1 MNKLLPI
8 LVIVSIFLPFGCK
21 FKNYQNCV
29 SKKLIAYQDISGFDY
44 IHFVENF
51 EQYLIENGFLEDS
64 TKQSWEKMIAEE
76 LYCQIDR
83 THLIGEID
91 DTFSNSPI
99 VGTAF
104 LDCSCIDPSILGKM
118 TADSLNLGKSFA
130 FRSIHNVNP
139 NDFQSKEIKSFFV
152 YQVYLLEKS
161 CE

>member
-99 VGTAF
+99 VGLSSFCRQKEAKSVRLTQ
-104 LDCSCIDPSILGKM
+104 LRLKRKGL
-118 TADSLNLGKSFA
+118 SLHPQNS
-130 FRSIHNVNP
+130 P
-139 NDFQSKEIKSFFV
+139 NAW
-152 YQVYLLEKS
+152 
-161 CE
+161 